1 MSNRWPLLRQTLRAL
16 GRAPGYALA
25 ACLTLAV
32 GLVAALAAFAP
43 AWDLLAVPFE
53 LKDAGRIVS
62 LSGEG
67 AEGARFLSPV
77 SFPDF
82 QDLARE
88 LKHVEGL
95 AACRDAGPLVDF
107 ADGPRQM
114 RTGLVSPGFFR
125 VMGMPLQVGRDFEAK
140 ESEGRGARVLILE
153 HGFWLR
159 RFGGD
164 PQILGRTLDLDGVP
178 WQIVGVLAP
187 QRRLPFFLDDAIAF
201 QPLVLE
207 GGDRRREV
215 ACCWLFGRLA
225 EDSSLGQLQ
234 AEVSRLLPQLG
245 PARPAGDPAWDIKVR
260 GLVAYWRERMA
271 PELALPFA
279 AGLLILLLACA
290 NVAHLMLARHL
301 GRTREWGLRAA
312 LGAGRGNL
320 KAPLLLEAGLLLLGA
335 AGLALLALTGLVR
348 SGALPGGLLRGSA
361 WAPAALALVAALMA
375 TALLPLRWAGRLNL
389 NEALREGGAASASRG
404 SNRLRG
410 ALAVF
415 QLALAFALLVGA
427 GLGLRALE
435 RLQGLNPGYDLKQL
449 QVAILRLDMR
459 PGEDFRA
466 RSAAFQRQLRPAL
479 AQLPGVEGVA
489 LANTRPLV
497 DQGNGWQVWPEG
509 QGAVQADQHG
519 VSPEYLQTLRLP
531 LLAGRNL
538 EEGEA
543 GVCLVSAS
551 LARRC
556 WGEATPLGRR
566 LRMESAQGEALTVV
580 GVVGEARMSR
590 LARAAVPAFYTA
602 LARQGSSY
610 LTVYLR
616 SGASTA
622 ALRAHVQDAV
632 RRADSSV
639 RFLEFQ
645 SLEALAA
652 RELEGPRALRRLTLG
667 ASVLAAF
674 LAGIGLAG
682 TLAQAAAR
690 QKREWAIRS
699 ALGAS
704 PLALVGLVFRRVLS
718 LLALGLTLGSGLAWA
733 LGRVLQQQLQGVS
746 VADPGLLAT
755 ALLGLGLTGFLAG
768 LGPALRAARVNPA
781 EALRSE

>member
-16 GRAPGYALA
+16 RRAPGYAVA

-32 GLVAALAAFAP
+32 GLVAALAALAP
-43 AWDLLAVPFE
+43 TWDLLAMPFE
-53 LKDAGRIVS
+53 LRDAGRIVS

-67 AEGARFLSPV
+67 AGGASFLSPV

-88 LKHVEGL
+88 LRHVEGL

-107 ADGPRQM
+107 ADGPRQV
-114 RTGLVSPGFFR
+114 RTGLVSPGFFQ
-125 VMGMPLQVGRDFEAK
+125 VMGMPLRLGRDFEAR
-140 ESEGRGARVLILE
+140 ETEGRGARVLILE

-164 PQILGRTLDLDGVP
+164 PQILGRTLDLDGMP

-187 QRRLPFFLDDAIAF
+187 QQRLPFFLDDAIAF
-201 QPLVLE
+201 QPLVLQ

-225 EDSSLGQLQ
+225 EGSSLGQLQ
-234 AEVSRLLPQLG
+234 AEVARLVPQLG
-245 PARPAGDPAWDIKVR
+245 PARPSGDPAWGIRVR
-260 GLVAYWRERMA
+260 GLVAYWRGRVA
-271 PELALPFA
+271 PELALPLA

-312 LGAGRGNL
+312 LGAGRGGL
-320 KAPLLLEAGLLLLGA
+320 KAPLLMEAALLILA
-335 AGLALLALTGLVR
+335 ASALAALALLGLHR
-348 SGALPGGLLRGSA
+348 SGALPEGMLRGSV
-361 WAPAALALVAALMA
+361 WVPVALTLVAALGA
-375 TALLPLRWAGRLNL
+375 TALLPLRWAGRLDL

-410 ALAVF
+410 GLAVF

-427 GLGLRALE
+427 GLGLQALE
-435 RLQGLNPGYDLKQL
+435 RLQGVNPGYDLKQL
-449 QVAILRLDMR
+449 QVAILLLEMR

-466 RSAAFQRQLRPAL
+466 RSAAFQRQVCQSL
-479 AQLPGVEGVA
+479 AQVPGVEGVA
-489 LANTRPLV
+489 LSNTRPLV
-497 DQGNGWQVWPEG
+497 DQGNGWQIWPEG
-509 QGAVQADQHG
+509 QGAIQADQHG
-519 VSPEYLQTLRLP
+519 ISPEYLRTLRLP

-538 EEGEA
+538 EDDEA

-556 WGEATPLGRR
+556 WGEASPLGRR
-566 LRMESAQGEALTVV
+566 LRIESVEGQALTVV

-590 LARAAVPAFYTA
+590 LAKFAVPTFYTA
-602 LARQGSSY
+602 LAREGSSF
-610 LTVYLR
+610 LTVYVR
-616 SGASTA
+616 SGATIE
-622 ALRAHVQDAV
+622 ALRAHVQEAA
-632 RRADSSV
+632 RQAESSA
-639 RFLEFQ
+639 RFLELQ
-645 SLEALAA
+645 SLETLAA
-652 RELEGPRALRRLTLG
+652 RELEGPRALRRMTLG
-667 ASVLAAF
+667 AAVLAAF

-690 QKREWAIRS
+690 QRREWAIRS

-718 LLALGLTLGSGLAWA
+718 LLALGLTLGSGLAWV
-733 LGRVLQQQLQGVS
+733 LGRVLQQQLQDVS
-746 VADPGLLAT
+746 PADPGLLAF
-755 ALLGLGLTGFLAG
+755 ALLGLGLTGLLAG
-768 LGPALRAARVNPA
+768 LIPALRAARVNPA